1 MSSTCGIIFD
11 LDGTLINSIEAFMLA
26 FNETMDAFGLPPVSS
41 LKLSGL
47 INGTRRVREVLLE
60 LAPHVF
66 SQDEAMMHSLSR
78 IRETYLRL
86 EETHVQLMPG
96 VKETLPVLRERGYRM
111 GIVTARHTTGE
122 TKWREL
128 RRLGIDSF
136 IDVMVTAGECAPKPA
151 PDGIRKCLEV
161 LGAAPD
167 LSYFVGDTEVD
178 IIAGHRAGVRVI
190 ALTSPTYNRAA
201 LTAHH
206 PWALIDSLHQL
217 VETISPVTEE
227 TRP

>member
-1 MSSTCGIIFD
+1 MSTICGIIFD
-11 LDGTLINSIEAFMLA
+11 LDGTLINSIETFIMA
-26 FNETMDAFGLPPVSS
+26 FNETMDTFGLPAVSS
-41 LKLSGL
+41 MKLSGL
-47 INGTRRVREVLLE
+47 VNGTRRVKEVLLE

-66 SQDEAMMHSLSR
+66 SREDAMMHSLTR

-96 VKETLPVLRERGYRM
+96 VKETLPVLKERGYRM

-122 TKWREL
+122 AKWREL

-136 IDVMVTAGECAPKPA
+136 IEAIVTAAETPPKPA
-151 PDGIRKCLEV
+151 PDGIRKCLEL
-161 LGAAPD
+161 LGAAED
-167 LSYFVGDTEVD
+167 RSYFIGDTEVD

-190 ALTSPTYNRAA
+190 ALASPTYDRAA
-201 LTAHH
+201 LTAHR

-227 TRP
+227 TQP